1 MKSRAELFLILSD
14 VFSSQNQVFHIKF
27 LRKLG
32 FLKQHG
38 QIKQGPCSNRG
49 EGSGFLPG
57 GEQLQSKPQ
66 VQLHTRGDKRP
77 DALTTTAWAGL
88 DKSPG
93 THSREVTFHLRKLPP
108 GNSASQTG
116 RGKGPGEERDRNSL
130 SESCILGRGALP
142 TVPTVAGWHDLG
154 PTGGRE
160 DQHLGKVAQVQQDC
174 LPSANAGGSLTAH
187 LHCEASTSQ
196 QSQTDQRP
204 R

>member
-32 FLKQHG
+32 FLEQHG

-116 RGKGPGEERDRNSL
+116 RGKGPGEKGTEIASVSHASWEEELCPRYPQWQAGMIWVLQGEERTS
-130 SESCILGRGALP
+130 IWGRWPRCSRTACP
-142 TVPTVAGWHDLG
+142 
-154 PTGGRE
+154 
-160 DQHLGKVAQVQQDC
+160 VQMQE
-174 LPSANAGGSLTAH
+174 AH
-187 LHCEASTSQ
+187 
-196 QSQTDQRP
+196 
-204 R
+204 